1 MFFSKPPI
9 RSTIYIENYNIIR
22 ISVEPELYD
31 NIIKNLRKKDI
42 DYLNSILFID
52 ATSFQHTHY
61 VKTLLNDKRFNIH
74 SVKQIFQ
81 NACYFGNIDT
91 IKLLI
96 NSDLKITEQDYID
109 SLIILMSHDISSDPT
124 GRRFL
129 KDNITKNNTDTIKF
143 LMSIFDYD
151 KSLLE
156 KMFYS
161 IYYFYAEQ
169 NKNHQKQLDYLDF
182 IIELFVSL
190 DIKSNKKIMNKII
203 DKDSECYDKELLDL
217 LLLTHNI
224 NKF

>member
-1 MFFSKPPI
+1 
-9 RSTIYIENYNIIR
+9 
-22 ISVEPELYD
+22 
-31 NIIKNLRKKDI
+31 
-42 DYLNSILFID
+42 
-52 ATSFQHTHY
+52 
-61 VKTLLNDKRFNIH
+61 
-74 SVKQIFQ
+74 
-81 NACYFGNIDT
+81 
-91 IKLLI
+91 
-96 NSDLKITEQDYID
+96 
-109 SLIILMSHDISSDPT
+109 MSHDISSDPT

>member
-9 RSTIYIENYNIIR
+9 RSTIDIENYNIIR
-22 ISVEPELYD
+22 ISVEPELYE
-31 NIIKNLRKKDI
+31 NIIRNLRKKDI

-52 ATSFQHTHY
+52 ATSFKHTYY

-182 IIELFVSL
+182 IIDLFIAL
-190 DIKSNKKIMNKII
+190 DIKSNKKIMNRITN
-203 DKDSECYDKELLDL
+203 KDSECYDKELIDL
-217 LLLTHNI
+217 LFLTNNI
-224 NKF
+224 NEF

>member
-109 SLIILMSHDISSDPT
+109 SLIILMSYDDSYPNVL
-124 GRRFL
+124 RFR

-151 KSLLE
+151 KYLLE
-156 KMFYS
+156 RVFYS
-161 IYYFYAEQ
+161 IYYFYAVQ
-169 NKNHQKQLDYLDF
+169 DKNFQKQLNYLEF
-182 IIELFVSL
+182 IVDLFVSL
-190 DIKSNKKIMNKII
+190 DIKSNKKIINRII
-203 DKDSECYDKELLDL
+203 NKDSECYDEEIIDL
-217 LLLTHNI
+217 LFLTHNI